1 MIQFIYLLLMDAIV
15 FPDICF
21 IFINFFIFFLLLFFL
36 FVCLAFF
43 FDEKFRY
50 CIYKDG
56 RIFLS
61 FLEIVNTLNS

>member
-43 FDEKFRY
+43 LTKNFGTVFIRMEEYFY
-50 CIYKDG
+50 H
-56 RIFLS
+56 FLR
-61 FLEIVNTLNS
+61 LLIH